1 MQLKDLFPN
10 AGSDLVESVKTV
22 FFRMLPRGAQIQ
34 KVRDEFNRGVLKKY
48 GKMTSLEIDK
58 ECKTIK
64 AILDLRGEKEGIQI
78 ALSNYRLLEGNGKNL
93 SFELGT
99 VEVSRE
105 WLDALLKT
113 LLKKNVIPEQ
123 IEVKNQLHQT
133 VLKSLLQ

>member
-34 KVRDEFNRGVLKKY
+34 KVRGEFNRGVLKKY
-48 GKMTSLEIDK
+48 GKMTNLEIDK

-78 ALSNYRLLEGNGKNL
+78 VLSNYRLLEGNGKNPL
-93 SFELGT
+93 FELGT

-113 LLKKNVIPEQ
+113 LLKKHVIPEQ